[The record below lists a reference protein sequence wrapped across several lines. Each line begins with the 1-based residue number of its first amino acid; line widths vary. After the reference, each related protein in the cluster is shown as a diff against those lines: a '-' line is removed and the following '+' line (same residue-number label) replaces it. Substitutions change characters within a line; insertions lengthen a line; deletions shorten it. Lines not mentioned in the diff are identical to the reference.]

1 MFTLGS
7 GLVPISCLRERSN
20 MSDFKWYAV
29 HVLPQKE
36 KAVCATLTKRM
47 AHANLSGLF
56 KVVVAPEEIEVVVRN
71 GKKVQVNKK
80 IYPGYVFVNMILD
93 VDTQNIVRSTPG
105 VASFV
110 SSASNKITPI
120 KDADIKVILEA
131 MNPEKNKPK
140 LKWHKNDKIRV
151 TKGPFIDLVGTVE
164 DIFED
169 KQKMKVMI
177 QIFGRDTPIELEYHQ
192 VTREN

>member
-1 MFTLGS
+1 MLGY
-7 GLVPISCLRERSN
+7 GLAQISCPRERSN

-47 AHANLSGLF
+47 AHANLSDLF
-56 KVVVAPEEIEVVVRN
+56 KTVGAPEETELVVRN
-71 GKKVQVNKK
+71 GKKAQVNKK
-80 IYPGYVFVNMILD
+80 IYPGYVFVNMVLD

-105 VASFV
+105 VANFV
-110 SSASNKITPI
+110 SSASNKIIPI
-120 KDADIKVILEA
+120 KDSDIKVILDA
-131 MNPEKNKPK
+131 MNPENNKPK
-140 LKWHKNDKIRV
+140 VKWHKNDKIRV
-151 TKGPFIDLVGTVE
+151 TKGPFVDLVGTVE

>member
-1 MFTLGS
+1 MLGY
-7 GLVPISCLRERSN
+7 GLAQISCPRERSN

-47 AHANLSGLF
+47 AHANLSDLF
-56 KVVVAPEEIEVVVRN
+56 KTVVAPEETELVVRN
-71 GKKVQVNKK
+71 GKKAQVNKK
-80 IYPGYVFVNMILD
+80 IYPGYVFVNMVLD

-105 VASFV
+105 VANFV
-110 SSASNKITPI
+110 SSASNKIIPI
-120 KDADIKVILEA
+120 KDSDIKVILDA
-131 MNPEKNKPK
+131 MNPDNNKPK
-140 LKWHKNDKIRV
+140 VKWHKNDKIRV
-151 TKGPFIDLVGTVE
+151 TKGPFVDLVGTVE

>member
-1 MFTLGS
+1 MLGY
-7 GLVPISCLRERSN
+7 GLAQISCPRERSN

-47 AHANLSGLF
+47 AHANLSDLF
-56 KVVVAPEEIEVVVRN
+56 KTVVAPEETEMVVRN
-71 GKKVQVNKK
+71 GKKAQVNKK
-80 IYPGYVFVNMILD
+80 IYPGYVFVNMVLD

-105 VASFV
+105 VANFV
-110 SSASNKITPI
+110 SSASNKIIPI
-120 KDADIKVILEA
+120 KDSDIKVILDA
-131 MNPEKNKPK
+131 MNPENNKPK
-140 LKWHKNDKIRV
+140 VKWHKNDKIRV
-151 TKGPFIDLVGTVE
+151 TKGPFVDLVGTIE